1 VISAIDT
8 AAVQPDLEALA
19 DATAD
24 PDGAADEIRQ
34 LMTRVVEGLRVG
46 VPMPDAGV
54 DDDDPDAWVA
64 ADNSGEY
71 VVVGPE
77 FMLTADG
84 NATSATII
92 NGPMTWTLCASA
104 TDDRS
109 WRVTA
114 LHGGEVAVDVTL
126 VDGAEIDH
134 RDTDALNDEI
144 ERQMQEIVDHAV
156 DHESQIFDA
165 AESGQSTTASA
176 DGPLDVGSTASPVA
190 ASSTDEGGP
199 GVGTVVAG
207 TLATIATGAV
217 VSRARRVLSARSP
230 ENAAPAA
237 PPATPVWR
245 RTHVVPAAGM
255 SAWSIPDGSVAP
267 VATLAAGVEL
277 ELAQVQGPWAEV
289 VGSNG
294 WRGWVDVSLLVP
306 APQ

>member
-1 VISAIDT
+1 MISAIDT
-8 AAVQPDLEALA
+8 SAMQPDLEALA

-24 PDGAADEIRQ
+24 PDGSADEIRQ
-34 LMTRVVEGLRVG
+34 LVTRVVDGLRFG
-46 VPMPDAGV
+46 VPMPDDDV
-54 DDDDPDAWVA
+54 DDDDPEAWVA

-77 FMLTADG
+77 FTLTADG
-84 NATSATII
+84 NGTSATII
-92 NGPMTWTLCASA
+92 HGPMTWTLSASA
-104 TDDRS
+104 VDQS

-114 LHGGEVAVDVTL
+114 LHGGEIAMDVTL
-126 VDGAEIDH
+126 AGGTEVDH
-134 RDTDALNDEI
+134 RDTDGINDEV
-144 ERQMQEIVDHAV
+144 ESQMQEIVDHAV
-156 DHESQIFDA
+156 DHEARIFDA
-165 AESGQSTTASA
+165 AESGQSTATAH
-176 DGPLDVGSTASPVA
+176 GPLDAGPTPSPVA
-190 ASSTDEGGP
+190 AGSTDEGGP
-199 GVGTVVAG
+199 GIGTALAG
-207 TLATIATGAV
+207 TAATIAAGAV

-230 ENAAPAA
+230 EKTAPPA
-237 PPATPVWR
+237 PPATPVWH

-294 WRGWVDVSLLVP
+294 WRGWVDVSLLTP